1 MPPPMKTTPPKK
13 LQREKSASLFATT
26 GKGNYGRTL
35 VVPIQLW
42 RKYGIVLLW
51 AAVGI
56 DLLVSKAG
64 YPVLGQAISMICV
77 SLYLAEYVSLR
88 KAMCSFWFTM
98 MDVFFREISVGGA
111 HKVTCLDDGR
121 AVIFACAPHVN
132 QFLDPIVVMKV
143 VAQVTGRH
151 VSWMTAAKSFNR
163 AFIGVI
169 ARALKGIPVVRPDDN
184 ETKGKGFVT
193 TEGTKVYG
201 HMGTQ
206 FIKDFKKGAV
216 LVVKG
221 KGSKRTAKV
230 ANVISDYEM
239 ELTSPMKEQREEV
252 KVDKTQDF
260 HRAPSEF
267 ATMSLTLAIFLPV
280 AFFLLSIETQLLN
293 AIGYVGA
300 ELHRTWPVM
309 LLVSLQISTLIVSL
323 IYTIMR
329 QNTPAPLGHFTSE
342 PNTPVPSLHDS
353 STPTPSPHT
362 SGSDLDKTS
371 PFGSRKPKTHVGAPL
386 LPFDALCD
394 VTEQSAYSFLP
405 YVDQSEMFEKVHE
418 FLNNGGTVGI
428 FPEGGTHDGTTLL
441 PLKWGISTML
451 LGALAKTRPDQPP
464 VQISVV
470 PVGLNY
476 FRPHDFRSTVSVDFG
491 DPIEVDVSLA
501 EQWKKGTKEEQQ
513 EANIAVMELIMA
525 GVNACTLQAKDVETL
540 ELFRTIRRLYVPLGA
555 RLSVADNVALTQG
568 VSYGFEKIKE
578 EMQVRLFLD
587 NCISYNNM
595 LHQTGVADYQ
605 VQRFQERA
613 FSKRQRTA
621 LLLTAVYR
629 LCVFLIFG
637 VLLLPWYVC
646 VSPAAL
652 VVSTIADQQARKVNK
667 RSVMGTWKV
676 LAGVGFVPLYHCFTT
691 SCIWFTLGDMAGL
704 SFFFLAP
711 FFGIL
716 AIVATEEGF
725 RLFRSLRSLLFVL
738 KNKDAGQQL
747 CVLRES
753 LKQELHSLQEEYHWL
768 HGLDLD
774 TKQRLEKRQSLTLK
788 DTNFIAAGPEEST
801 N

>member
-1 MPPPMKTTPPKK
+1 MKTTPPKK

-300 ELHRTWPVM
+300 ELHRTWLVM

-491 DPIEVDVSLA
+491 DPIEVDMKLA
-501 EQWKKGTKEEQQ
+501 EQWRDGTKEEQQ

-605 VQRFQERA
+605 VQRFQGMS
-613 FSKRQRTA
+613 FSEEDRSGIIRTA
-621 LLLTAVYR
+621 LKRILMFAV
-629 LCVFLIFG
+629 FG
-637 VLLLPWYVC
+637 ICLVPVWIWVAPAGLW
-646 VSPAAL
+646 VSS
-652 VVSTIADQQARKVNK
+652 VADHQARKVGK

-676 LAGVGFVPLYHCFTT
+676 LSGVALIPCYHVVTT
-691 SCIWFTLGDMAGL
+691 IAVWSTFGDFLGLAW
-704 SFFFLAP
+704 FFLSP
-711 FFGIL
+711 FFGIMG
-716 AIVATEEGF
+716 IVASEQSY
-725 RLFRSLRSLLFVL
+725 RLLRSLKALVFVL
-738 KNKDAGQQL
+738 ANKDAGEKLFAQ
-747 CVLRES
+747 RES
-753 LKQELHSLQEEYHWL
+753 LRAELKALQQEFHWL
-768 HGLDLD
+768 AGLDVR
-774 TKQRLEKRQSLTLK
+774 TKEKLLARQSFTEK
-788 DTNFIAAGPEEST
+788 DLAEGDLDNSDEAPQSS
-801 N
+801 